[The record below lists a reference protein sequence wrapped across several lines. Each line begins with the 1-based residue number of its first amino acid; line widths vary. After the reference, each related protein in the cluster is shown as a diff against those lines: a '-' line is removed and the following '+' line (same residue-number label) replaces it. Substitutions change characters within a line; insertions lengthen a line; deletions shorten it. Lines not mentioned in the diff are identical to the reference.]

1 MSQTFF
7 PQQTLDL
14 APRSAKTVLKLLE
27 KLQYGTLTMELPNG
41 DIRTFGNGAPLARI
55 NIHQWNVFKGA
66 MDSGDIGFAQGFIAG
81 HWTTPGLTQ
90 LLRVLIANRQYVE
103 DIIYGNWLGSL
114 IYRIRHWMRRNNK
127 QNSSKNIQAHYD
139 LGNEFYK
146 RWLDPSM
153 LYSSAW
159 FDGNYSQPLADA
171 QWAKLRRAF
180 HMAGIT
186 PQSNQRILEI
196 GCGWG
201 ALAQLG
207 AQEFGAQVTG
217 VTLSHEQLAY
227 AQQRMQWH
235 QLNTDLR
242 LQDYRDITDEPF
254 DAIFSVEMIEAV
266 GQAYWPTYF
275 QTVSRLLKPNG
286 KACIQSIVINDAL
299 FDRYV
304 QGTDFIQQYIFPGGC
319 LPSPHHF
326 KEQAQM
332 AGLEVVDAHHF
343 GKDYAE
349 TLRRWRDQFWA
360 ELESIRSQGFDTPF
374 IRTWSFYLSYCEAA
388 FEEGNI
394 DVVQYTLRKI

>member
-7 PQQTLDL
+7 TQQALDL

-27 KLQYGTLTMELPNG
+27 RLQYGTLTMELQNG
-41 DIRTFGNGAPLARI
+41 NIRTFGKGALHARI
-55 NIHQWNVFKGA
+55 NIRHWNVFKA
-66 MDSGDIGFAQGFIAG
+66 TMDSGDIGFAEGFIAG
-81 HWTTPGLTQ
+81 HWTTPDLTQ

-139 LGNEFYK
+139 LGNDFYK
-146 RWLDPSM
+146 LWLDPSM

-159 FDGNYSQPLADA
+159 FDGNFSQPLIDA
-171 QWAKLRRAF
+171 QWTKLRRAF

-207 AQEFGAQVTG
+207 VQEFGAQVTG

-227 AQQRMQWH
+227 AQQRMQWNK
-235 QLNTDLR
+235 LNADLR
-242 LQDYRDITDEPF
+242 LQDYRDINDEPF
-254 DAIFSVEMIEAV
+254 DAIFSIEMIEAV
-266 GQAYWPTYF
+266 GQAYWPAYF

-286 KACIQSIVINDAL
+286 KACIQSIVIDVAL

-332 AGLEVVDAHHF
+332 AGLGVVDTHHF

-349 TLRRWRDQFWA
+349 TLRRWREQFLA
-360 ELESIRSQGFDTPF
+360 ELESISSQGFDTPF
-374 IRTWSFYLSYCEAA
+374 IRTWGFYLSYCEAA